1 MKKIATIILCLG
13 FCFPLIAQEEEEE
26 KSVYGL
32 YTWTHEVLM
41 TVCDMNGDE
50 IRNEMPR
57 NSMVGQKFR
66 VLKDTGDAVLIRV
79 VDHRKIL
86 YHERSWAA
94 QQFLNERKHSRI
106 QVQPEFYKYNVRNH
120 SEFTSL
126 DAEKRNR
133 EDFDEIRILFKVP
146 KSYLKD
152 HARSEE
158 YRRPNIAIGAINFP
172 FKMRFQDGRRDFSG
186 AFNLGV
192 GVGMSLRQKDWKKND
207 YYVLIGTGITEINL
221 VASEVGRNA
230 DLLQDVN
237 GLTALTISMGF
248 MIQREKTQ
256 IGLFYGWDHL
266 SAGNHATY
274 DWKQQ
279 ARPWV
284 SLAIGY
290 AIFSGEG
297 KKENTDSTQ

>member
-1 MKKIATIILCLG
+1 MKRMMNAVLFTLLSL
-13 FCFPLIAQEEEEE
+13 PLTAQEENEN
-26 KSVYGL
+26 VYGL
-32 YTWTHEVLM
+32 YSWTQEVLM
-41 TVCDMNGDE
+41 TVCEMNGDAVSG
-50 IRNEMPR
+50 EMPR

-66 VLKDTGDAVLIRV
+66 VLKDQGDTVLIRV
-79 VDHRKIL
+79 LEYTDGEKKHREKSNL
-86 YHERSWAA
+86 DSLQLKGKDSEPKPSL
-94 QQFLNERKHSRI
+94 F
-106 QVQPEFYKYNVRNH
+106 FKYNVLNP
-120 SEFTSL
+120 ETYDAL
-126 DAEKRNR
+126 DQSQKVSGLI
-133 EDFDEIRILFKVP
+133 DEARILFKVP

-192 GVGMSLRQKDWKKND
+192 GVGMSLRQKEWKKND

-279 ARPWV
+279 ARPWL

-297 KKENTDSTQ
+297 KKANTDSTQ

>member
-1 MKKIATIILCLG
+1 MLDTMKKIATIILCLG

-50 IRNEMPR
+50 ISGEMPR

-66 VLKDTGDAVLIRV
+66 VVKDTGDNVLIRV
-79 VDHRKIL
+79 LDYPKTTKRWWRFKNDSISP
-86 YHERSWAA
+86 ERPS
-94 QQFLNERKHSRI
+94 N
-106 QVQPEFYKYNVRNH
+106 FYKYNVKNRT
-120 SEFTSL
+120 EFMGL
-126 DAEKRNR
+126 NEKKRMDD
-133 EDFDEIRILFKVP
+133 DFDSERILFKVP

-172 FKMRFQDGRRDFSG
+172 FKMRFQNGRRDFSG

-192 GVGMSLRQKDWKKND
+192 GVGMSLRQKEWKKND

-221 VASEVGRNA
+221 LASEVGRNA

-297 KKENTDSTQ
+297 KKANTDSTQ